1 MAFPEWPCLP
11 VPGEV
16 PTGLARSGTGALAG
30 LPRGPAGPG
39 LLHLTVPWRTL
50 ATAWAGPGEL
60 SRLGSVTPQTAR
72 RLAEVAAGDA
82 ETEWKIVV
90 TDRHGQAIAATRL
103 RRARVRPPAS
113 AAATGLVSQ
122 VTLTVPADLVRGHA
136 VQRQLASPLSGAA
149 HSGSL
154 GKILA
159 AALEAARRAAAS
171 ADAEIAEAARLGA
184 GGCAHRT
191 SSPAYR
197 PPPRLREFVAARD
210 QTCRYPICRQSAHQA
225 DLDHTIP
232 YDQGG
237 RTCSCNLGGGCRTH
251 HQIKQRPMAAHP
263 ARTRHI
269 RLINQLTRLHPNP
282 VASCRPPD
290 R

>member
-1 MAFPEWPCLP
+1 
-11 VPGEV
+11 
-16 PTGLARSGTGALAG
+16 

-136 VQRQLASPLSGAA
+136 VQRQLASQLSGAA
-149 HSGSL
+149 HPGSL

-210 QTCRYPICRQSAHQA
+210 QTCRYPICRQSAHHA

-251 HQIKQRPMAAHP
+251 HQIKQRPGW
-263 ARTRHI
+263 
-269 RLINQLTRLHPNP
+269 RLIQPEPGTFVWITPAGR
-282 VASCRPPD
+282 AYTQTPD
-290 R
+290 RYLA